1 MTKCIL
7 KLTAGDDFDETATL
21 AYRFYL
27 NHIKTGLTGSE
38 PPKTLRNKNEVRIVL
53 YKDINSEMMS
63 KITNELKCNAI
74 KSVSFNIEQDE
85 IDTFEW

>member
-1 MTKCIL
+1 MNL
-7 KLTAGDDFDETATL
+7 Q
-21 AYRFYL
+21 
-27 NHIKTGLTGSE
+27 KTI
-38 PPKTLRNKNEVRIVL
+38 RNKNEVRIVL
-53 YKDINSEMMS
+53 YKDINSDMMS